1 MAIFNFQILLYS
13 LSLSFCIL
21 FPQTTSLTFNLTNL
35 GNQDQK
41 ANIKTFGAAYI
52 SPGGLQVTSNE
63 RSANLQQQVGKATY
77 IDRLHLWDNS
87 TGKLADFSTHFVFV
101 IDSEGRPNFA
111 DGLAFFLAPDGS
123 KITAGGAIGLPIDP
137 ITIVPTSPFVAVEF
151 DTFQNGWDP
160 VNVGRAR
167 HVGID
172 VNSLTSSVTAVWSCA
187 HGRENEAWIRYDS
200 SSYKLSVFFT
210 GYNGYNSR
218 MEGSIDFIVDLR
230 NYLPEWVTIG
240 FSASTGS
247 YFEQN
252 TVKSWEFSSSL
263 EIDETKIIELELK
276 NK

>member
-1 MAIFNFQILLYS
+1 MAISNFKILLYS
-13 LSLSFCIL
+13 HSMFFFCIL
-21 FPQTTSLTFNLTNL
+21 FPQTNSLTFNLTNL

-52 SPGGLQVTSNE
+52 SPRGLQVTSNE

-123 KITAGGAIGLPIDP
+123 KITAGSIDFIVDLRNYLPEWVTIGFSAS
-137 ITIVPTSPFVAVEF
+137 TGSYFEKNTVKSWEF
-151 DTFQNGWDP
+151 
-160 VNVGRAR
+160 
-167 HVGID
+167 
-172 VNSLTSSVTAVWSCA
+172 
-187 HGRENEAWIRYDS
+187 S
-200 SSYKLSVFFT
+200 SSLEIDETEIIEIQLKKKVK
-210 GYNGYNSR
+210 
-218 MEGSIDFIVDLR
+218 GSIDFIVDLR

-247 YFEQN
+247 YFEKN

-263 EIDETKIIELELK
+263 EIDET
-276 NK
+276 